1 MSEAQK
7 AELIVAEKI
16 TTGKAGNTR
25 IIFEAAV
32 ILLLSKLNSCIF

>member
-1 MSEAQK
+1 MQPKKPYPS
-7 AELIVAEKI
+7 LAEKI

-32 ILLLSKLNSCIF
+32 ILFFRVLSSGQA